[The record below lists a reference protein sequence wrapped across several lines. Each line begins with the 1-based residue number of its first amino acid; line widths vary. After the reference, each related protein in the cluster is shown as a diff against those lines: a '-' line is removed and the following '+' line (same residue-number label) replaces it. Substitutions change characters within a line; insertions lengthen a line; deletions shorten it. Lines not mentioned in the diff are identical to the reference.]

1 MRLSLFRTGF
11 FGVFRRGDE
20 MSGVSIGQP
29 GVLWLDVV
37 SDALIALAYFSIPV
51 LIAISLYRRRDTPY
65 ISTFVMFG
73 VFIALGGVTHVM
85 TIVNVWHPIYWVD
98 GFVKVATAGV
108 SLLTAFTLAP
118 ILPKLIKLPNP
129 ILDGLTSLPNRL
141 LFVDRLQLAM
151 ARMKRENRDMLA
163 VLFVDLDGFKR
174 VNDSLGNDLGNQLL
188 VRVAKR
194 LNRTVRTADTV
205 ARFGGDDFV
214 LLLERIEGPLYAK
227 AIARRII
234 SELQRPFPF
243 GEVNVQI
250 SASIG
255 IVISDGSESPEDL
268 IAAAD
273 SAMYRAKQ
281 NERGTFEMYD
291 KSWQPAAVAN

>member
-1 MRLSLFRTGF
+1 
-11 FGVFRRGDE
+11 

>member
-1 MRLSLFRTGF
+1 
-11 FGVFRRGDE
+11 
-20 MSGVSIGQP
+20 MSGVSNGL
-29 GVLWLDVV
+29 LWLNVV
-37 SDALIALAYFSIPV
+37 SDALIALAYFSLPI
-51 LIAISLYRRRDTPY
+51 LIAISLFRRRDTPY
-65 ISTFVMFG
+65 IWTFVMFG
-73 VFIALGGVTHVM
+73 VFIALGGVTHV
-85 TIVNVWHPIYWVD
+85 IAIINIWQPIYWVD
-98 GFVKVATAGV
+98 GFVKAATAIV
-108 SLLTAFTLAP
+108 SVLTAVTLAP

-129 ILDGLTSLPNRL
+129 IHDGLTSLPNRL

-174 VNDSLGNDLGNQLL
+174 VNDSLGHDVGNQLL

-194 LNRTVRTADTV
+194 LNHTVRNVDTV
-205 ARFGGDDFV
+205 ARFGGDEFM

-255 IVISDGSESPEDL
+255 IVLSDGTESPEDI

-273 SAMYRAKQ
+273 SAMFRAKQ
-281 NERGTFEMYD
+281 NERGTFELYD
-291 KSWQPAAVAN
+291 KSWVPAAVAN

>member
-1 MRLSLFRTGF
+1 
-11 FGVFRRGDE
+11 
-20 MSGVSIGQP
+20 
-29 GVLWLDVV
+29 
-37 SDALIALAYFSIPV
+37 
-51 LIAISLYRRRDTPY
+51 
-65 ISTFVMFG
+65 MFG
-73 VFIALGGVTHVM
+73 AFIALGGVTHVIA
-85 TIVNVWHPIYWVD
+85 IVNIWHPIYWVD
-98 GFVKVATAGV
+98 GLVKAATAIV
-108 SLLTAFTLAP
+108 SVLTAITLAP

-141 LFVDRLQLAM
+141 LFIDRLQLAM

-174 VNDSLGNDLGNQLL
+174 VNDSLGNEVGNQLL
-188 VRVAKR
+188 VRVANR
-194 LNRTVRTADTV
+194 LNRTVRTVDTV
-205 ARFGGDDFV
+205 ARFGGDEFI

-227 AIARRII
+227 AVARRVI

-255 IVISDGSESPEDL
+255 IVLSDGTETPEDL

-273 SAMYRAKQ
+273 SAMFRAKQ
-281 NERGTFEMYD
+281 NQHGTFELYD
-291 KSWQPAAVAN
+291 KSWQPTAVAN